1 MLTLLPR
8 LALALALAILGVLAY
23 KLLPGLLAP
32 AGAAWAQAPIRCHPA
47 EQPCEAMLP
56 GNGRVVVRATPNPIR
71 PLQPFTLSVQ
81 LTGVQ
86 ARQVDVDFDGV
97 DMRMGIHRIRLTRS
111 EQSATLFTG
120 QGMLPIC
127 VSGRMLWSA
136 NVLIDTPSGPYIVP
150 FHFELPAH

>member
-1 MLTLLPR
+1 MPTLLPR

-32 AGAAWAQAPIRCHPA
+32 AGTAQAPIRCHPA
-47 EQPCEAMLP
+47 EQPCEARLP
-56 GNGRVVVRATPNPIR
+56 GNSRLIVRATPNPIR

-81 LTGVQ
+81 VTGVQ

-97 DMRMGIHRIRLTRS
+97 DMRMGINRIRLTSS

-136 NVLIDTPSGPYIVP
+136 SVLIDTSSGPYIVP